1 MASKDISFKDRHIKM
16 KAASGNDFFEI
27 DENQPFA
34 HWGLHVLAG
43 ILCVVFALWVWLLN
57 PTPQIHG
64 DQVNLVTMVISKE
77 HPENFVKDTI
87 YSGNA
92 ANFYPPL
99 PRAVIRS
106 FINKF
111 GIIGGHRVAQ
121 LPLSI
126 AYLLVM
132 YSVLYYL
139 TRSVPTAVLVA
150 CTSIIWRWSLPE
162 SYWGLDRLQ
171 AVQPR
176 SFVTIFVPILFV
188 LFWKFRNSKWLLLIF
203 FIAGLLFNLNPPSA
217 LFFSFLGL
225 TSLFLISLR
234 DRRQM
239 LRLLGCGGMVIVGA
253 LPFILNYAAIRS
265 RGIMDLS
272 TQELQEYAR
281 AIQYRYSNS
290 TMSLPVPAA
299 TVAKVFFSGFAGPL
313 FLASIAWCLRNGK
326 RNEFDKWSLYFFLL
340 AFLGMVLAQYV
351 VQMIYKG
358 FNSVPVVPCMRGQ
371 KFAYLVLYIYIGWFL
386 AELLRRFG
394 SREKSVLIF
403 VTGLI
408 VAVMPL
414 FGNNAN
420 NPWGQWRYNL
430 EQADKLL
437 SGERIESAGWHDGI
451 ASVCSWARQNTP
463 KDSLFLF
470 VHRFMSPFRIYA
482 QRSLVSSQVGRD
494 AARSNG
500 ARCFTTWAKY
510 QLELERI
517 TAERDVARLLQLAK
531 VSGADYII
539 VSGDFPKVGGWY
551 PVFRDALWTVYKKP

>member
-1 MASKDISFKDRHIKM
+1 MNRSVKEQHNAKKNAVREV
-16 KAASGNDFFEI
+16 FFEI
-27 DENQPFA
+27 DENRPFA

-43 ILCVVFALWVWLLN
+43 IVCVVFALWVWLLN
-57 PTPQIHG
+57 PVPQIHG
-64 DQVNLVTMVISKE
+64 DQVNLATMVISKE

-87 YSGNA
+87 YSGSA

-99 PRAVIRS
+99 PRAIVRS

-111 GIIGGHRVAQ
+111 GIIGGHRAAQ
-121 LPLSI
+121 FPLSI

-139 TRSVPTAVLVA
+139 TRSVPASVLVA
-150 CTSIIWRWSLPE
+150 CASIIWRWSLPE

-171 AVQPR
+171 AIQPR
-176 SFVTIFVPILFV
+176 SFVTVFIPILFV
-188 LFWKFRNSKWLLLIF
+188 LLWKFRNSRWLLLIF

-234 DRRQM
+234 NRRQM

-272 TQELQEYAR
+272 AQELQEYAG

-290 TMSLPVPAA
+290 TMCLPVPAA
-299 TVAKVFFSGFAGPL
+299 TLAKVFFSGFAGPI
-313 FLASIAWCLRNGK
+313 FLASIAWCLRKEK
-326 RNEFDKWSLYFFLL
+326 RNEFDRWSLYFFLL
-340 AFLGMVLAQYV
+340 AFVGMVAAQYV
-351 VQMIYKG
+351 VQKIYSL
-358 FNSVPVVPCMRGQ
+358 FNSVPVLPCMRGQ

-394 SREKSVLIF
+394 LREKVVLIA
-403 VTGLI
+403 VTALI

-414 FGNNAN
+414 FGSNSQD
-420 NPWGQWRYNL
+420 PWGQWRYNL

-437 SGERIESAGWHDGI
+437 SGEKIESAGWHDRI
-451 ASVCSWARQNTP
+451 ASVCNWAKQNTP
-463 KDSLFLF
+463 EDSLFLF
-470 VHRFMSPFRIYA
+470 AHRFMSPFRMYA

-510 QLELERI
+510 QRELERI
-517 TAERDVARLLQLAK
+517 TAERDVTRLLQLAK
-531 VSGADYII
+531 VSGADYI
-539 VSGDFPKVGGWY
+539 VVPGDFPKVDGWR
-551 PVFRDALWTVYKKP
+551 PVFRDALWIVYKKQ